1 MAGQQELWRLA
12 AQWLQQ
18 VGVLEADNPV
28 LGRNARVYDL
38 ALALQD
44 GTVLCNAINVIRPGM
59 VEQVTSRLSP
69 LHVSAEDPPGAARS
83 RVSAGER

>member
-1 MAGQQELWRLA
+1 MSGQQELWRLA

-28 LGRNARVYDL
+28 LGHNARVYDL

-44 GTVLCNAINVIRPGM
+44 GTVLCAAANVLKPGL
-59 VEQVTSRLSP
+59 VEAV
-69 LHVSAEDPPGAARS
+69 GAAAKS
-83 RVSAGER
+83 GVWWW